1 MERVPMTPIGYSK
14 LQKEL
19 HQLKNVERFQNIAD
33 IEEARAHGDLSENA
47 EYHAAKE
54 RQGMIAGQIKH
65 LEDQIAR
72 AEVINPA
79 NIKSEKVVFGA
90 TVKVLDLDED
100 VELTY
105 TIVGTPEA
113 DSKLGRIS
121 VYSPIARAL
130 IGKYEEDE
138 VEVPTPR
145 GRRTLEI
152 IEIRFEALAEENKDN
167 EA

>member
-1 MERVPMTPIGYSK
+1 MERVPMTPIGQEK
-14 LQKEL
+14 LQREL
-19 HQLKNVERFQNIAD
+19 HQLKHVERMQNVRD

-54 RQGMIAGQIKH
+54 RQGMIDGQIKH
-65 LEDQIAR
+65 LEDQLSR

-90 TVKVLDLDED
+90 TVEVLDLDED
-100 VELTY
+100 KELTY
-105 TIVGTPEA
+105 TIVGSPEA

-121 VYSPIARAL
+121 VYSPIARSL
-130 IGKYEEDE
+130 IGKVEGDE

-145 GRRTLEI
+145 GRRTLELLS
-152 IEIRFEALAEENKDN
+152 IRYEALEPVEGD
-167 EA
+167 